1 MESKLQC
8 DPVLF
13 QLEPMQLGSSNV
25 CELHSCL
32 HTIAALNFL
41 KLVLDLGCVWLCFKG
56 EASTASTA
64 TIVEHFF
71 S

>member
-41 KLVLDLGCVWLCFKG
+41 KLVLDLGCV
-56 EASTASTA
+56 
-64 TIVEHFF
+64 
-71 S
+71 